1 MSGIRESLSHSYLLH
16 IRSKDC
22 PELTSGF
29 NTDLQIN
36 LEAEIKKTSQDQDLH
51 ISLSSAEIP
60 VTYFQFSSN
69 LDNLNIYVDGVAS
82 LTISE
87 GNYDIYELV
96 DLITASPFPY
106 SATYNENTG
115 KITLTNTDATGHT
128 INFSQV
134 NSRGLSKALGFER
147 SDDTVSSGG
156 TTISDG
162 VVNLQTIHTIFL
174 YSDLGSSNVITT
186 ETGNY
191 ESIIEKIPCIA
202 GPFEIIHFNPYLTAP
217 FTTVITNQS
226 ITNFRLTLKDQNAK
240 LIQMN
245 DVRFELSLLVEVHD
259 KEILQ
264 PTIQNVG
271 GRRNEILSENV
282 FQINQP
288 STQSTSSINTAS
300 VLPVQRFLPRQEF
313 NPVLRPIS
321 TPIPTP
327 ISFPTQI
334 KTTPVP
340 ISIPETQAEINQKSE
355 LTDALLVAS
364 LLEF

>member
-1 MSGIRESLSHSYLLH
+1 MTGLKDSLSHSYLLH
-16 IRSKDC
+16 VRSKDC
-22 PELTSGF
+22 RELTQGF

-36 LEAEIKKTSQDQDLH
+36 LEAEIKKNSPDQDLH

-60 VTYFQFSSN
+60 ITYFQFSSN
-69 LDNLNIYVDGVAS
+69 LDNLNIYVDGVPS
-82 LTISE
+82 LTIAA

-96 DLITASPFPY
+96 DLINASPFPY

-115 KITLTNTDATGHT
+115 KVTLMNTDSTEHT
-128 INFSQV
+128 INFSQL

-147 SDDTVSSGG
+147 SDDIVLASG

-186 ETGNY
+186 EKGNY

-202 GPFEIIHFNPYLTAP
+202 NPFEILHFNPYLTAP
-217 FTTVITNQS
+217 FTTVLTNQS
-226 ITNFRLTLKDQNAK
+226 ITNFRLSLKDQNAK

-245 DVRFELSLLVEVHD
+245 NVRFELSLLVEVHN
-259 KEILQ
+259 KEVPQ
-264 PTIQNVG
+264 PIVQSVG
-271 GRRNEILSENV
+271 GRRNELISEAA
-282 FQINQP
+282 FQIDQNP
-288 STQSTSSINTAS
+288 TQSASSINTTS
-300 VLPVQRFLPRQEF
+300 VLPVQSFLPRQEI
-313 NPVLRPIS
+313 NPAVKPIS
-321 TPIPTP
+321 TPIPIP
-327 ISFPTQI
+327 IKIQPVAR
-334 KTTPVP
+334 PVP
-340 ISIPETQAEINQKSE
+340 LPVVPETQAEINQKSE